1 MFLPTCYKIV
11 THLQDLFLQTAV
23 KRINIIV
30 MVGGFSESRCL
41 QREISRA
48 FPAKKLVIPSDPGM
62 AVVKG
67 AVIYGHDP
75 KAIVSRISRYTYG
88 VASFCDARFV

>member
-1 MFLPTCYKIV
+1 MTQV
-11 THLQDLFLQTAV
+11 GT
-23 KRINIIV
+23 IV

-48 FPAKKLVIPSDPGM
+48 FPNKYLVIPEDPGL

-75 KAIVSRISRYTYG
+75 KAIVSRIARYTYG
-88 VASFCDARFV
+88 VEMAQSFIDGVSKIS